1 MKANAKA
8 HIQTLEIQIYSVTGE
23 HIIPMLPIGNYQS
36 LETRELETEDGS
48 IYSINLRVYLLYHQD
63 PKRVINHYLQ
73 YYLIPSLKK
82 VIKETSGDDS
92 YFDYTPDYTQQVY
105 QLLYLTHNANLIETD
120 TFNEIMGNI
129 QSWLKDIYHGDP
141 IDCPKYDPEEYS
153 RFSDL
158 CYLKIT
164 EK

>member
-8 HIQTLEIQIYSVTGE
+8 HIQTLEIQIYSVTDE

-36 LETRELETEDGS
+36 LETQEFETEEGS
-48 IYSINLRVYLLYHQD
+48 IYSINLKAHFYNNEGKPTIKNYIKNQLL
-63 PKRVINHYLQ
+63 
-73 YYLIPSLKK
+73 PSLKR

-105 QLLYLTHNANLIETD
+105 QLLYLAHNAGIINTD
-120 TFNEIMGNI
+120 DLNSILGNI
-129 QSWLKDIYHGDP
+129 QSWLWEIYNENP
-141 IDCPKYDPEEYS
+141 SDCPKYDLEEYS
-153 RFSDL
+153 KYSNL

-164 EK
+164 KE